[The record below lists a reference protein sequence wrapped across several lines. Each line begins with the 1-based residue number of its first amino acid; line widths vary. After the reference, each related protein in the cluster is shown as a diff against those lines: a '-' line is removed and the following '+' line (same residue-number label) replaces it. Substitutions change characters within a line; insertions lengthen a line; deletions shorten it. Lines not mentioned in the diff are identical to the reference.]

1 MPVMHNCFLD
11 LARESLQH
19 NGEQWTRNAISRS
32 YYGMYHAALRVTNK
46 LTPTHDTDGDKL
58 PGGAHMRLYTAFCSG
73 EAAEVNDVDVDKV
86 RKIGV
91 KLKMLH
97 AQRVNA
103 DYKLERKIN
112 RITAISALQDAEE
125 IDALVDQMMSDL
137 DDSLTA

>member
-46 LTPTHDTDGDKL
+46 LTPTHDTDGEKL
-58 PGGAHMRLYTAFCSG
+58 PGGAHKRLYTAFCSG

-125 IDALVDQMMSDL
+125 IDALVDQMMNDL
-137 DDSLTA
+137 NDSLTA

>member
-1 MPVMHNCFLD
+1 MPVTHNCFLD

-46 LTPTHDTDGDKL
+46 LTPTHDTDGEKL

-125 IDALVDQMMSDL
+125 IDALVDQMMNDL
-137 DDSLTA
+137 DDSLIA

>member
-46 LTPTHDTDGDKL
+46 LTPTHDTDGEKL

-73 EAAEVNDVDVDKV
+73 EAAEINDVDVDKV

-125 IDALVDQMMSDL
+125 IDALVEQMMNDL
-137 DDSLTA
+137 DDSLIA

>member
-46 LTPTHDTDGDKL
+46 LTPTHDTDGEKL
-58 PGGAHMRLYTAFCSG
+58 SGGTHMRLYTAFCSG
-73 EAAEVNDVDVDKV
+73 HAAEVNDVDVDKV

-125 IDALVDQMMSDL
+125 IDALVDQMMNDL
-137 DDSLTA
+137 NDSLIA

>member
-46 LTPTHDTDGDKL
+46 LTPTHDTDGEKL

-112 RITAISALQDAEE
+112 RITAISALQDAED
-125 IDALVDQMMSDL
+125 IDALVDQMMNDL